1 MFEGFREE
9 TMQFLWGVRLNNQRS
24 WFLEHK
30 AMYEMFL
37 YQPLKELGAEVQ
49 EELHRRQPESQFN
62 VHVSRIYR
70 DARRLHGRGP
80 YKDHLWFTLRPPV
93 EQWATVEPVFYFEI
107 YPEGYEY
114 GMGYYCP
121 KPSLMAAYRQHILD
135 NPERMETLA
144 QKLNEQDLFHLE
156 GEEYKRSKGT
166 VSQLLLPLFERDPS
180 SAGRTGSVTEEKTA
194 LDVSPERFCAGQVF
208 FSKDAPQLRQEMW
221 MRPLPLG
228 TRSSWPQVGQRK
240 YL

>member
-1 MFEGFREE
+1 M
-9 TMQFLWGVRLNNQRS
+9 
-24 WFLEHK
+24 
-30 AMYEMFL
+30 
-37 YQPLKELGAEVQ
+37 
-49 EELHRRQPESQFN
+49 
-62 VHVSRIYR
+62 
-70 DARRLHGRGP
+70 
-80 YKDHLWFTLRPPV
+80 
-93 EQWATVEPVFYFEI
+93 EPVFYFEI

-156 GEEYKRSKGT
+156 GEEYKRPKGT
-166 VSQLLLPLFERDPS
+166 VSQLLQPWFNRKNLSLCTAFPPDETLFSHSLVLTLAEGYQWLWP
-180 SAGRTGSVTEEKTA
+180 
-194 LDVSPERFCAGQVF
+194 FCAGQVF

>member
-1 MFEGFREE
+1 
-9 TMQFLWGVRLNNQRS
+9 
-24 WFLEHK
+24 
-30 AMYEMFL
+30 MYETFL

-144 QKLNEQDLFHLE
+144 DSEP
-156 GEEYKRSKGT
+156 GKR
-166 VSQLLLPLFERDPS
+166 
-180 SAGRTGSVTEEKTA
+180 
-194 LDVSPERFCAGQVF
+194 
-208 FSKDAPQLRQEMW
+208 
-221 MRPLPLG
+221 
-228 TRSSWPQVGQRK
+228 VGIL
-240 YL
+240 YLQGKIGVV

>member
-30 AMYEMFL
+30 AMYETFL

-80 YKDHLWFTLRPPV
+80 YKDHLWFTLRPTV

-156 GEEYKRSKGT
+156 GEEYKRPKGT
-166 VSQLLLPLFERDPS
+166 VSQLLQPWFNRKNLSLCTAFPPDETLFSHSLVLTLAEGYQWLWPYYRFLKEIQVPLDGRD
-180 SAGRTGSVTEEKTA
+180 R
-194 LDVSPERFCAGQVF
+194 
-208 FSKDAPQLRQEMW
+208 
-221 MRPLPLG
+221 
-228 TRSSWPQVGQRK
+228 
-240 YL
+240 